1 MTGLICEISVI
12 CGFVHIESRISLYS
26 LEVVM
31 NNQDWQALA
40 NETHDIWDQ
49 NAAFW
54 DDFMR
59 EGNDFQ
65 RLLIGPT
72 VERLLEL
79 QPGQRV
85 LDVACGNGNF
95 ARRLT
100 ALGAQVKAC
109 DFSQTFIE
117 RAKAH
122 AGAEQ
127 IDYRVVDGT
136 ERQQLLALGEGQY
149 NAVVCNMA
157 LMDMPD
163 IAPLL
168 QSVPR
173 LLKQGG
179 RFIFSVS
186 HPCFN
191 SVGITKAVEEEDR
204 EGDLITRYIVKVLG
218 YITPVARKGL
228 GVIGQPAPQYYFHR
242 PLNMLF
248 NACFDAG
255 LVLDR
260 LEEPSFDTTA
270 NPNRPFAWANYTEI
284 PPVLIARLRMSG

>member
-1 MTGLICEISVI
+1 MS
-12 CGFVHIESRISLYS
+12 
-26 LEVVM
+26 
-31 NNQDWQALA
+31 NQDWQTLA

-54 DDFMR
+54 DDFMQ

-79 QPGQRV
+79 QAGQRI

-95 ARRLT
+95 ARRLK
-100 ALGAQVKAC
+100 ALGAEVTAC

-117 RAKAH
+117 RAKAQP
-122 AGAEQ
+122 GAEQ
-127 IDYRVVDGT
+127 IDYRVVDAT
-136 ERQQLLALGEGQY
+136 DRQQLLALGEGRY
-149 NAVVCNMA
+149 HAVICNMA
-157 LMDMPD
+157 LMDMSD
-163 IAPLL
+163 IAALL
-168 QSVPR
+168 QSVPS
-173 LLKQGG
+173 LLKPAG

-228 GVIGQPAPQYYFHR
+228 GVVGQPAAQYYFHR
-242 PLNMLF
+242 PLNGLL

-260 LEEPSFDTTA
+260 LEEPVFDAKA
-270 NPNRPFAWANYTEI
+270 NSARPFSWANYTEI
-284 PPVLIARLRMSG
+284 PPVLVARLRVCL

>member
-1 MTGLICEISVI
+1 MS
-12 CGFVHIESRISLYS
+12 
-26 LEVVM
+26 
-31 NNQDWQALA
+31 NQDWQKLA
-40 NETHDIWDQ
+40 NETRDIWDQ

-54 DDFMR
+54 DDYMR

-79 QPGQRV
+79 QAGQRI
-85 LDVACGNGNF
+85 LDVAGVNGNF

-100 ALGAQVKAC
+100 ALCAQVTAC
-109 DFSQTFIE
+109 DFSRTFIE

-122 AGAEQ
+122 VGGEQ
-127 IDYRVVDGT
+127 IDYHVLDAT
-136 ERQQLLALGEGQY
+136 QRQQLLALREGKY
-149 NAVVCNMA
+149 DAVVCNMA
-157 LMDMPD
+157 LMDIPD

-179 RFIFSVS
+179 RFIFSIS

-191 SVGITKAVEEEDR
+191 SVGVTKAVEEEDR

-242 PLNMLF
+242 PLNVLF
-248 NACFDAG
+248 NTCFDAG

-260 LEEPSFDTTA
+260 LEEPAFDSA
-270 NPNRPFAWANYTEI
+270 AISNRPFSWANYKEI
-284 PPVLIARLRMSG
+284 PPVLVVRLRVGE